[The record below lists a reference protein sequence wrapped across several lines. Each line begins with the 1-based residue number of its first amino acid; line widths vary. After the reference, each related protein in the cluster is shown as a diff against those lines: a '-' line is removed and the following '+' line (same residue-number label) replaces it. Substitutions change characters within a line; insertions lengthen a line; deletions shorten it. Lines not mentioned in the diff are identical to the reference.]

1 MKKFLLWTTIF
12 LLSPVILF
20 VVLTIL
26 IYLPPVQN
34 FVVQKVA
41 DYVSESTGYEVSVRH
56 VELKF
61 PLDLSIDDVKF
72 IKPNDSIATQRDTIA
87 DVSQIVADVRLRPLI
102 DGRVVVD
109 RLDIDGAKFDT
120 DGMVAAMRVKG
131 SVEQIRLRSRGIEI
145 EKEEADI
152 DLVALSGARIDIAM
166 LPDTLPP
173 DTTKSEVNW
182 VVRVAKAKVDDTA
195 VMFHTMGDSL
205 RLGATLNHLNITNT
219 TIDLAKARYSVG
231 NMSLGNSRLT
241 YDDMMQPHVKGIDY
255 NHLAIDSLSLK
266 LDSIAFADP
275 DVRMVATLATPA
287 STLTARCNIDLTA
300 FDKTNP
306 GTFDIRLDAQVG
318 KADMLRYADM
328 PKAVAKA
335 LPNEGMTLRTC
346 VKGNMRRTE
355 LEELKMILPRM
366 ATLAADGYAIN
377 PASPEKM
384 RAKANMKLTTG
395 NLSFVNAMMQPSIR
409 KKIRIPRM
417 TLEGTLNAEGQRY
430 GADLTLRE
438 GRGQMKLKGQIDLP
452 TEAYAADIDVRGLD
466 IRHFMPRDSMKTLSA
481 ALTVKG
487 RGYDILSPHTRLDAK
502 ATLKQ
507 FGYGYLNIDN
517 LKAKAKIAGGMAHA
531 TVESENALAD
541 GTIAFDALMST
552 KRLQA
557 TLSTD
562 LRWIDMQLL
571 RVSEKPLA
579 ASMCAHIDI
588 ASNLKSDHKLQ
599 ALLNDFTVR
608 TEKKVYRPEDLVID
622 MNTTPDTTWAKAYS
636 GNLEFLFT
644 AKGGYETLLNQIN
657 KMADEL
663 ARHKKEKIIDEQ
675 LLRQFLPTMTL
686 HVQSGN
692 DNPVANFMRFKG
704 IDFAT
709 LACDLS
715 TSPADGVQGK
725 GHIYSMVYDSVRIDT
740 ITYCVSQDEER
751 VNFNLMV
758 QNNKRNP
765 QFVFRS
771 VMDGYLDGNMAG
783 LNMRYYDAKNR
794 LGLDAGVNAEMQD
807 SGIYV
812 RLEPYR
818 QLLGYKSFN
827 INKDNYLFLAR
838 NNKVSTKIDLIADD
852 GTGIK
857 IFSEDDDPGM
867 LQDITMSVNR
877 LDLEG
882 LSSVMPY
889 MPRIGGQLNGDF
901 HVMIDDGERLSVVSD
916 LNVKG
921 LSYENYAMGN
931 LGTEMVYLQGEGA
944 SHIVE
949 ARLMKDNDE
958 VGLLKGTYYN
968 DDEPAID
975 AVFEMNRTPLDLV
988 NGFIPD
994 QLFGFEGYAEGK
1006 LAIKGKTDSPV
1017 VDGEV
1022 YLDSSRLVSVPY
1034 GMKLRFDDDPVRIV
1048 GSQLLLENFTVYA
1061 HNDNPLNIM
1070 GKVDFSDLER
1080 VMVDLKMRAR
1090 DYQIIG
1096 EKENNKS
1103 VAYGKAFVNIDG
1115 TIKGLID
1122 NLVMRGKLDV
1132 LGKTDM
1138 GYILRDSPITTDNR
1152 LDELVKFCDFSD
1164 TTTVEIVRPQITGFT
1179 MDMSLYVSNGAH
1191 IMAYLNADHT
1201 NYIDL
1206 MGGGMLRMQYNMV
1219 DGIML
1224 NGRYT
1229 LNNGKMKYSLPV
1241 IPLKTFSIQDGSYL
1255 EFHGDIMN
1263 PQLNITAEEET
1274 KATVT
1279 GTNGVGR
1286 SVKFISGI
1294 VITKTLQDMGLE
1306 FTLDA
1311 PEDLTLHNELQ
1322 AMSVEQRGK
1331 LAVTMLTTG
1340 MYLADGN
1347 TESFSMNSAL
1357 SSFLNSE
1364 INHITGSALRTL
1376 DLSFGIDNTTNAQG
1390 GIHTDYS
1397 FQFAKRF
1404 WNNRLKISVGGK
1416 VSTGA
1421 SVESAQNSSFFDNVT
1436 FEYRLDDTANKY
1448 VTLFYNNNSYDWL
1461 DGYTQEYG
1469 AGFVWRKTIQNFR
1482 DIFRKDDDSSVPADN
1497 TKMKHGDADISE
1509 DKNEDA
1515 GSEEE
1520 TTEEMNNK

>member
-1 MKKFLLWTTIF
+1 M
-12 LLSPVILF
+12 
-20 VVLTIL
+20 
-26 IYLPPVQN
+26 Y
-34 FVVQKVA
+34 
-41 DYVSESTGYEVSVRH
+41 GYPH
-56 VELKF
+56 GNK
-61 PLDLSIDDVKF
+61 SI
-72 IKPNDSIATQRDTIA
+72 
-87 DVSQIVADVRLRPLI
+87 
-102 DGRVVVD
+102 
-109 RLDIDGAKFDT
+109 
-120 DGMVAAMRVKG
+120 
-131 SVEQIRLRSRGIEI
+131 
-145 EKEEADI
+145 
-152 DLVALSGARIDIAM
+152 
-166 LPDTLPP
+166 
-173 DTTKSEVNW
+173 
-182 VVRVAKAKVDDTA
+182 
-195 VMFHTMGDSL
+195 
-205 RLGATLNHLNITNT
+205 LNI
-219 TIDLAKARYSVG
+219 
-231 NMSLGNSRLT
+231 
-241 YDDMMQPHVKGIDY
+241 
-255 NHLAIDSLSLK
+255 
-266 LDSIAFADP
+266 
-275 DVRMVATLATPA
+275 
-287 STLTARCNIDLTA
+287 
-300 FDKTNP
+300 
-306 GTFDIRLDAQVG
+306 
-318 KADMLRYADM
+318 
-328 PKAVAKA
+328 
-335 LPNEGMTLRTC
+335 
-346 VKGNMRRTE
+346 
-355 LEELKMILPRM
+355 
-366 ATLAADGYAIN
+366 
-377 PASPEKM
+377 
-384 RAKANMKLTTG
+384 
-395 NLSFVNAMMQPSIR
+395 
-409 KKIRIPRM
+409 
-417 TLEGTLNAEGQRY
+417 
-430 GADLTLRE
+430 
-438 GRGQMKLKGQIDLP
+438 
-452 TEAYAADIDVRGLD
+452 
-466 IRHFMPRDSMKTLSA
+466 
-481 ALTVKG
+481 
-487 RGYDILSPHTRLDAK
+487 
-502 ATLKQ
+502 
-507 FGYGYLNIDN
+507 
-517 LKAKAKIAGGMAHA
+517 
-531 TVESENALAD
+531 
-541 GTIAFDALMST
+541 
-552 KRLQA
+552 
-557 TLSTD
+557 
-562 LRWIDMQLL
+562 
-571 RVSEKPLA
+571 
-579 ASMCAHIDI
+579 
-588 ASNLKSDHKLQ
+588 
-599 ALLNDFTVR
+599 
-608 TEKKVYRPEDLVID
+608 
-622 MNTTPDTTWAKAYS
+622 
-636 GNLEFLFT
+636 
-644 AKGGYETLLNQIN
+644 
-657 KMADEL
+657 
-663 ARHKKEKIIDEQ
+663 
-675 LLRQFLPTMTL
+675 
-686 HVQSGN
+686 
-692 DNPVANFMRFKG
+692 
-704 IDFAT
+704 
-709 LACDLS
+709 
-715 TSPADGVQGK
+715 
-725 GHIYSMVYDSVRIDT
+725 
-740 ITYCVSQDEER
+740 
-751 VNFNLMV
+751 
-758 QNNKRNP
+758 
-765 QFVFRS
+765 
-771 VMDGYLDGNMAG
+771 
-783 LNMRYYDAKNR
+783 RYYDAKNR

-1138 GYILRDSPITTDNR
+1138 GYILRDSPITTDSR
-1152 LDELVKFCDFSD
+1152 LDELVKFCDVSD

-1404 WNNRLKISVGGK
+1404 WNNRLKVSVGGK

-1421 SVESAQNSSFFDNVT
+1421 
-1436 FEYRLDDTANKY
+1436 
-1448 VTLFYNNNSYDWL
+1448 
-1461 DGYTQEYG
+1461 
-1469 AGFVWRKTIQNFR
+1469 
-1482 DIFRKDDDSSVPADN
+1482 
-1497 TKMKHGDADISE
+1497 
-1509 DKNEDA
+1509 
-1515 GSEEE
+1515 
-1520 TTEEMNNK
+1520 